1 MISTLY
7 SSLVTSRS
15 TPGKASGRHSP
26 RLAARRWLTLAA
38 LGGASLLVYW
48 IGLILPY
55 NLFALRFKPLL
66 DIAKLTRD
74 KPVAQAGFVLT
85 FAALSGLYYLAWRTC
100 RPASAGPEATHSLP
114 PQSPRAMWAVL
125 VVSLLAIHLSMLW
138 LYPIDAADLFD
149 NISRGRITAQ
159 HGGNPFYDTPR
170 DYAQDPFR
178 GYVAWPGTTSAYG
191 PLWELLAAGT
201 SRMVGDDKL
210 ANALGF
216 KLLGLLFY
224 GGCVALIAGILN
236 RHAPERAL
244 QGVCLFAWNPLVIYE
259 TAGNGHNDIVMV
271 FFILLGV
278 WALLRG
284 HFTSA
289 ALALVAGA
297 LIKFIPILLLPV
309 ALAAGLR
316 TFPTRRRRIY
326 FLLITFLACTI
337 LITASFA
344 PFWRGGDILGLQRR
358 AGLFTTS
365 LPAVVQAQLEA
376 SLGVGASRRMVARVA
391 ALLMGAVVLLQTW
404 RTWRRPGGLSPVRAS
419 AHILLFYLLFTCLW
433 FQQWYAL
440 WPLALAAIL
449 PEGATARLAVLLS
462 YAALWKTIIFDSF
475 LYRGGSLPPRV
486 WRESLLGPATL
497 GLAWL
502 YAAYVRIAN
511 SRWRVASWRPDRRP
525 LSISNQQSEI
535 SNL

>member
-1 MISTLY
+1 MIPTLY
-7 SSLVTSRS
+7 SSLVKSQS
-15 TPGKASGRHSP
+15 TRGRASGRHSP
-26 RLAARRWLTLAA
+26 RLAARRWLTLSA
-38 LGGASLLVYW
+38 LGGASLFVYW

-100 RPASAGPEATHSLP
+100 RPAPVGPDAARSVPLP
-114 PQSPRAMWAVL
+114 SPRAMWVVL
-125 VVSLLAIHLSMLW
+125 VVSLLAIQLSVLW

-170 DYAQDPFR
+170 DYAQDQFR
-178 GYVAWPGTTSAYG
+178 GYTAWPGTTSAYG

-201 SRMVGDDKL
+201 SRIAGDGKL
-210 ANALGF
+210 VNLLGF

-224 GGCVALIAGILN
+224 GGSAALIAGMLY
-236 RHAPERAL
+236 RAAPERAL

-284 HFTSA
+284 RFTSA
-289 ALALVAGA
+289 ALAFVAGA
-297 LIKFIPILLLPV
+297 LIKFIPMLLLPV
-309 ALAAGLR
+309 VLAAGLR
-316 TFPTRRRRIY
+316 ALPTLRSRLYYLLVTFVAGAV
-326 FLLITFLACTI
+326 LIA
-337 LITASFA
+337 ASFA

-365 LPAVVQAQLEA
+365 LPAVVQAQLEP
-376 SLGVGASRRMVARVA
+376 SLGAEVSQRIVARVA

-404 RTWRRPGGLSPVRAS
+404 RTWRRPGWLSPVRAS

-433 FQQWYAL
+433 FQPWYAL

-462 YAALWKTIIFDSF
+462 YAALWKTIVFDYF
-475 LYRGGSLPPRV
+475 LYRGGLLPPRV

-502 YAAYVRIAN
+502 YAGYAAMVDFRLRIADWQ
-511 SRWRVASWRPDRRP
+511 SRPQSAV
-525 LSISNQQSEI
+525 SN
-535 SNL
+535 